1 MKITKPKTFVMSLA
15 VVLTMTFTSGVV
27 CGRITSNSETEC
39 EIIEKTVYTT
49 DKTTVNEVIQE
60 TDKRIKNEPILESLG
75 MFEATAYCPCAECC
89 GKSDGITATGTK
101 AKAGR
106 TIAVD
111 PKVIP
116 YSSKVIINGNE
127 YIAEDCGGSIN
138 GNRVDVYCDT
148 HTEALNFG
156 RKKVEVFIEREGEN
170 DKL

>member
-1 MKITKPKTFVMSLA
+1 MKITKPKTFVVSLA
-15 VVLTMTFTSGVV
+15 VILTMTFTSGVV

-39 EIIEKTVYTT
+39 EIIEKTVYITN
-49 DKTTVNEVIQE
+49 DTTVDEVVQE
-60 TDKRIKNEPILESLG
+60 TNEQLKNEPIFESLG
-75 MFEATAYCPCAECC
+75 MFELTAYCPCTKCC

-111 PKVIP
+111 PRVIP

-138 GNRVDVYCDT
+138 GNRIDVYFDT
-148 HTEALNFG
+148 HTEAKNFG
-156 RKKVEVFIEREGEN
+156 RKKVEVFIEREG
-170 DKL
+170 